1 MGIVG
6 CHLIGND
13 DIKSSSAHVAS
24 ESVDVSG
31 DAAVEFPEAAEQ
43 EIDAACTL
51 AARDFDRF
59 RDSSPQSRAGFLRA
73 IGEELEKLGDEL
85 IELCSQETALP
96 LPRLQGE
103 RGRTV
108 GQLNL
113 FADML
118 ESGEWRETL
127 SLTRDPARP
136 AIFQDTLARRDIAIG
151 PVAVFG
157 ASNFPLAFS
166 VAGGDT
172 ASALAAGCPV
182 VVKAHPG
189 HPGTSELVG
198 RAIRTAAQRS
208 GMPEGVFSLLFGK
221 GEKTGRLLVL
231 HPAIKAVGF
240 TGSRRGGTAL
250 MALGAGR
257 KDPIPVY
264 AEMGSINPVFL
275 LPKALESNPTG
286 LATAFVASL
295 NMGVGQFCTNPG
307 LVVGLAGAALDD
319 FIQAAGAAVQDSTAA
334 RMLSPTI
341 ARAFGEGVS
350 RFGNLSGVRQIAIAP
365 AGSDAEFSR
374 TTLFATDAVTFG
386 RTPDLAEENFGPSS
400 IIIACDSEEDMIELA
415 NALEG
420 QLTTTVHFSEA
431 DAALAKKLLPILE
444 RKCGRIVGNGWPTGV
459 EVSPAMVHGGPFPS
473 SSDGR
478 STSVGS
484 MAIRRFL
491 RPVSYQ
497 DIPEWLLAL

>member
-1 MGIVG
+1 MDIMG

-13 DIKSSSAHVAS
+13 DIKNRAGDYEGHVAQGSVAADIDFPDAGS
-24 ESVDVSG
+24 E
-31 DAAVEFPEAAEQ
+31 
-43 EIDAACTL
+43 EIAAACRL
-51 AARDFDRF
+51 ASRDFDRF
-59 RDSSPQSRAGFLRA
+59 RDSDPASRAAFLRA
-73 IGEELEKLGDEL
+73 IGEEIEKLGDALLER
-85 IELCSQETALP
+85 CSHETALP
-96 LPRLQGE
+96 LARLQGE

-118 ESGEWRETL
+118 DSGDWQETL
-127 SLTRDPARP
+127 SVTRDLTRPG
-136 AIFQDTLARRDIAIG
+136 IFQTKLARRDIAVG

-198 RAIRTAAQRS
+198 RAIRAAAQRS
-208 GMPEGVFSLLFGK
+208 GMPEGSFSLLFGK
-221 GEKTGRLLVL
+221 GEETGRLLVL

-257 KDPIPVY
+257 DEPIPVY

-275 LPKALESNPTG
+275 LPGALEADSAG
-286 LATAFVASL
+286 LAAGFVGSL

-307 LVVGLAGAALDD
+307 LLVGLAGAALDA
-319 FIQAAGAAVQDSTAA
+319 FTAAAGTAIEQSTAA
-334 RMLSPTI
+334 KMLSPAI
-341 ARAFGEGVS
+341 ARAFGEGVA
-350 RFGNLSGVRQIAIAP
+350 RLGKLTGVRQVAAASAGNDENFARP
-365 AGSDAEFSR
+365 A
-374 TTLFATDAVTFG
+374 LFATNAPAF
-386 RTPDLAEENFGPSS
+386 RQTPDLGEENFGPSS
-400 IIIACDSEEDMIELA
+400 IIVACSSEEEMIGLA
-415 NALEG
+415 DALEG
-420 QLTTTVHFSEA
+420 QLTTTLHFVER
-431 DAALAKKLLPILE
+431 DATLAKRLLPILE

-473 SSDGR
+473 SSDAR

-497 DIPEWLLAL
+497 DIPDWILAF